1 LEEEYAACIGRLVY
15 YRYINPAIMYVQNV
29 YLLIHTN
36 NGCRST
42 PETFDIVTNTVDVS
56 SRKNLAQISRILTQI
71 TSGSEFGD
79 DKPSYVPI
87 NDYVRK
93 AIKQMSTWLLE
104 GMIWP
109 WTPMAQM

>member
-1 LEEEYAACIGRLVY
+1 
-15 YRYINPAIMYVQNV
+15 
-29 YLLIHTN
+29 
-36 NGCRST
+36 
-42 PETFDIVTNTVDVS
+42 VTDTVDIA

-71 TSGSEFGD
+71 TSGSVFGD

-104 GMIWP
+104 GVIQ
-109 WTPMAQM
+109 PMTSTAEI

>member
-1 LEEEYAACIGRLVY
+1 
-15 YRYINPAIMYVQNV
+15 MYVLIT
-29 YLLIHTN
+29 LLPIRADSR
-36 NGCRST
+36 CYST
-42 PETFDIVTNTVDVS
+42 PETFDIVTNTVDVA

-93 AIKQMSTWLLE
+93 AIKQMSSWLLE

-109 WTPMAQM
+109 LTFAADL

>member
-1 LEEEYAACIGRLVY
+1 
-15 YRYINPAIMYVQNV
+15 MYVQNICSS
-29 YLLIHTN
+29 IHAN
-36 NGCRST
+36 CGCHST
-42 PETFDIVTNTVDVS
+42 PETFDIVTNTVDIA

-71 TSGSEFGD
+71 TSGSVFGD

-104 GMIWP
+104 GVIQ
-109 WTPMAQM
+109 PMTSTAEI